1 MLIIPPFVEPV
12 WRLVG
17 LNNANDIVLQG
28 ESYRKKRG
36 LLGAVHHHVAVVGM
50 TNNASKTKISALI
63 PSEQRQAILLDGE
76 PFKDGEVQVPRA
88 PLR

>member
-1 MLIIPPFVEPV
+1 MGHRDGVLIIPPFVEPV

-28 ESYRKKRG
+28 ESYREKRG

-63 PSEQRQAILLDGE
+63 PSEQRQA
-76 PFKDGEVQVPRA
+76 FKDGEVQVPRA